1 LKKKNTA
8 AVQKNDPTRS
18 GMTVSNE
25 YRSHPQKPGTRSS
38 PLIRMRHSAAF
49 TIVAL
54 LLSSCFSIIPEP
66 KYIEPP
72 KRTAVPVPAA
82 RPYLPDGWADIT
94 ARAKRQDIKLW
105 LINRE
110 YSGTMVLR
118 ELQSPAETQK
128 HLLAEEINT
137 IAMMSL
143 RAKVPDNHPEFRVT
157 RVPTVIDMKR
167 NFSSYAY
174 TEKGLLRRVIVFK
187 KQGMI
192 LELELLQ
199 EQYAA
204 EFDALTNDL
213 VSFATTLYER

>member
-1 LKKKNTA
+1 MIRLGLPLA
-8 AVQKNDPTRS
+8 CAV
-18 GMTVSNE
+18 
-25 YRSHPQKPGTRSS
+25 
-38 PLIRMRHSAAF
+38 L
-49 TIVAL
+49 AL
-54 LLSSCFSIIPEP
+54 YLTSCFSTVPEP
-66 KYIEPP
+66 KFIEPP
-72 KRTAVPVPAA
+72 KRTAAPAPA
-82 RPYLPDGWADIT
+82 VRRYLPDGWADIT
-94 ARAKRQDIKLW
+94 SRAKRPEIKLW

-128 HLLAEEINT
+128 FLLAEEINT

-143 RAKVPDNHPEFRVT
+143 RSKVPENHPDYRVT
-157 RVPTVIDMKR
+157 RTPSVIDMKR

-174 TEKGLLRRVIVFK
+174 TEKGLLRRVVVFR
-187 KQGMI
+187 KQGVI

-204 EFDALTNDL
+204 EFDTLTNDL